1 MIGERGVIKVP
12 QYRLWGRLLHGEVM
26 VRVLPSCEF
35 RFMAVCT
42 DLGPDKPGVFLRE
55 CVLKTKRGQKEAQS
69 GFNRPTRHASN
80 SISRNCQILTFGA
93 AQQRLLRSPSRN
105 LRWFFC
111 QQEKYPPDDCE
122 DCERR
127 KCADITPCAVCHITC
142 IQWAKRHAHHHD

>member
-12 QYRLWGRLLHGEVM
+12 QYRLWGGLLHGEVM
-26 VRVLPSCEF
+26 VRVLPSREF
-35 RFMAVCT
+35 RLVAGCA

-55 CVLKTKRGQKEAQS
+55 CVLNTKRSQKKDQS
-69 GFNRPTRHASN
+69 VFDRPTRHASN
-80 SISRNCQILTFGA
+80 SISRNSQILTFVA

-111 QQEKYPPDDCE
+111 QQKKYPPDDCE

-127 KCADITPCAVCHITC
+127 KCAYITPCAVCHITC